1 MLTSATV
8 HSPRRT
14 AQVTLKA
21 VVLLAGVLTIV
32 FFISFM
38 FSDRGLPELQHARA
52 RVAKLEA
59 DIARLEAENAKLR
72 AEIASVKSSSYAIE
86 RIAREDLGLSK
97 KGETIYLLPR

>member
-1 MLTSATV
+1 MHPSV
-8 HSPRRT
+8 SIHDSRRT
-14 AQVTLKA
+14 THVTLKA
-21 VVLLAGVLTIV
+21 VVLLASVMSVV
-32 FFISFM
+32 FLVSFM

-97 KGETIYLLPR
+97 KGETIYMLPR